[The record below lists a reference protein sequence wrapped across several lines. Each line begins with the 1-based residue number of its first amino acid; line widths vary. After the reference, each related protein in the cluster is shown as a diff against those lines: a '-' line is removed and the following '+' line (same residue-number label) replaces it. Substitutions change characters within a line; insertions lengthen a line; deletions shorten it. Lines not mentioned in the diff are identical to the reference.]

1 MSPTHGYAERRVP
14 ASGDPVATAAALAA
28 AATGPYVGYERH
40 GTVLWAEGEH
50 ISVSVTERGAVLRP
64 ADGAPEQRVSGR
76 PFDALAEALSR
87 IEVNGW
93 TAYGWAE
100 FGLAHAFA
108 DTRRGAMNTTVP
120 PELVRLMVPRREIR
134 LDGDTALLRAL
145 DPDGLDVL
153 ELSLAE
159 ACLRAESW
167 MPVAGAEVPVDVEG
181 HGGEEYRAVVARAV
195 ADIRAGL
202 LEKVILSRTVPVV
215 GALDLPAT
223 YLAGRR
229 ANSPARSF
237 LLRLG
242 AWEAAG
248 FSPEIVAEVT
258 ADRRVRTQP
267 LAGTRARHGLAE
279 ADLALRNELL
289 CDPKEVYE
297 HAVSVRLAAH
307 ELAGVCAPDTVCVRD
322 FMTVK
327 ERGSVQHLGSE
338 LTGRLADGR
347 HPWEAFAVLFP
358 AVTASGIPKSAACE
372 LIRGAELEPR
382 GLYSGAVLTAGSDGS
397 IDAALVLR
405 SVYRQGGRTWL
416 RAGAGIVAQSDPDR
430 ELEETREKLRSVSR
444 HLIPATD
451 CPESHE
457 VQETREVHETHETP
471 KGHEGHKSEQRHEGQ
486 EGHRLPEAVESVP
499 AHIRGHA

>member
-1 MSPTHGYAERRVP
+1 VERRVP
-14 ASGDPVATAAALAA
+14 AAGDPVATAAQLAVT
-28 AATGPYVGYERH
+28 ATGPYVGYERR
-40 GTVLWAEGEH
+40 GTVAWAEGEH

-64 ADGAPEQRVSGR
+64 AGGRPEQRVPGR
-76 PFDALAEALSR
+76 PLDAFAEALSR
-87 IEVNGW
+87 VEMSGW
-93 TAYGWAE
+93 TAYGWAG
-100 FGLAHAFA
+100 FDLAHVLSGG
-108 DTRRGAMNTTVP
+108 TRGAANAAGL

-134 LDGDTALLRAL
+134 LDGNTALLRAL
-145 DPDGLDVL
+145 DPAGLDEL
-153 ELSLAE
+153 ELRLA
-159 ACLRAESW
+159 AARIRADSW
-167 MPVAGAEVPVDVEG
+167 VPAAGPEVAADVEG
-181 HGGEEYRAVVARAV
+181 HGSEEYRTAVARAV

-202 LEKVILSRTVPVV
+202 LEKVILSRTVPVT
-215 GALDLPAT
+215 GLLDLPAT

-229 ANSPARSF
+229 ANAPARSF

-242 AWEAAG
+242 GWEAAG

-267 LAGTRARHGLAE
+267 LAGTRARHGLAD
-279 ADLALRNELL
+279 ADLALREELL
-289 CDPKEVYE
+289 RDAKEVYE
-297 HAVSVRLAAH
+297 HAVSVRLAAD
-307 ELAGVCAPDTVCVRD
+307 ELAEVCAPDTVCVRD

-347 HPWEAFAVLFP
+347 HSWEAFAALFP

-372 LIRGAELEPR
+372 LIRSAEPEPR

-444 HLIPATD
+444 HLVPVAG
-451 CPESHE
+451 S
-457 VQETREVHETHETP
+457 REPVA
-471 KGHEGHKSEQRHEGQ
+471 S
-486 EGHRLPEAVESVP
+486 AP
-499 AHIRGHA
+499 AHIRGRA